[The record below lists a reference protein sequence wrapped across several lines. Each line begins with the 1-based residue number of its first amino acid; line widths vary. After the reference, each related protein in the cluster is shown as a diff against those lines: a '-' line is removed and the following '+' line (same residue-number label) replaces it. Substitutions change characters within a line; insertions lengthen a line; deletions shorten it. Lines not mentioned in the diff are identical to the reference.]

1 MIVGDVIPV
10 HISTTRSDLDEPLS
24 ESINTALMNESM
36 DETVPKQIKIPHM
49 NGLRIAGA
57 TPGSSIVVLVYCKTI
72 DNVVTFTQLFSSG
85 EMQTRLEDFLNRL
98 LAQLQLNRAK
108 GLRSSIRL
116 NKEDILKIEE
126 ITGIQGQF
134 SITLRIRIF

>member
-10 HISTTRSDLDEPLS
+10 HISTTLSALDEPLS
-24 ESINTALMNESM
+24 ESISTALMNESM
-36 DETVPKQIKIPHM
+36 DETAPKEIQIPHM

-57 TPGSSIVVLVYCKTI
+57 TPGNSIVVLVYCKTI
-72 DNVVTFTQLFSSG
+72 DNVVTFTQLFNSG

-98 LAQLQLNRAK
+98 LAQLKPIGAK
-108 GLRSSIRL
+108 ILRPRIRL

-126 ITGIQGQF
+126 ITGIQG
-134 SITLRIRIF
+134 